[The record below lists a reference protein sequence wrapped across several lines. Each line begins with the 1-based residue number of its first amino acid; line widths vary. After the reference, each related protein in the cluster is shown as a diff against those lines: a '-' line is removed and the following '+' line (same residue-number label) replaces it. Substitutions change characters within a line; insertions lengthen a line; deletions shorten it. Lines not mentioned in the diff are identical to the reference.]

1 MKLLIASDLH
11 GSASAVRSLAARVEA
26 ESPER
31 IVLLG
36 DLLYHGPR
44 NDLPHDYAPKEVVP
58 LLNSWAPRI
67 VAVRGNCD
75 AEVDQMVLDFPC
87 RADYAMVEADG
98 HVLYLTHGHV
108 DGMTPDNPPA
118 LAPGSAFLSGHT
130 HVKMLEERSGILFVN
145 PGSTSIPKDGR
156 ASYAVYESGRF
167 ALKSLNGETLSEGG
181 WAGSA

>member
-11 GSASAVRSLAARVEA
+11 GAAPAVRALVDRIEA
-26 ESPER
+26 EAPDR

-44 NDLPHDYAPKEVVP
+44 NDLPEGYAPKEVVAV
-58 LLNSWAPRI
+58 LNGLAKSI

-87 RADYAMVEADG
+87 MADYALVEVDG
-98 HVLYLTHGHV
+98 RKLYLSHGHLPGKSH
-108 DGMTPDNPPA
+108 DDPPA

-130 HVKMLEERSGILFVN
+130 HAKTLDERDGVLFVN
-145 PGSTSIPKDGR
+145 PGSTSIPKDGS
-156 ASYAVYESGRF
+156 ASYAVYEHGAF
-167 ALKSLNGETLSEGG
+167 ILKDLDGNTLREGG
-181 WAGSA
+181 WE